1 MSANPLLGEVALP
14 PVDVA
19 GFQAGGV
26 ILLDFN
32 ALCSLEGEL
41 KLAVDDMG
49 TAVLESPTMMR
60 SLMRVAMEDHHGR
73 VEDRIV
79 GKIIQR
85 LGHDKSAE
93 LIMEAFALSFPEVA
107 KGGTADPRVKA
118 ATDGIGGAASKS
130 GLKSASRPKRSG
142 NKPRASSRK

>member
-19 GFQAGGV
+19 GFEAGGV

-32 ALCSLEGEL
+32 ALCALEGEL
-41 KLAVDDMG
+41 KVAVDEMG

-60 SLMRVAMEDHHGR
+60 SLMRVAMEDHHGTVDDR
-73 VEDRIV
+73 VV
-79 GKIIQR
+79 GKVIQR
-85 LGHDKSAE
+85 LGHATSAE
-93 LIMEAFALSFPEVA
+93 LIMKAFALSFPEAA
-107 KGGTADPRVKA
+107 KGGTADPRTAA

-130 GLKSASRPKRSG
+130 GSKSASRPKRSG